1 MKPIKITSLVL
12 AIALSLSIFLIGC
25 DSSDELSSASSTE
38 DGIQYKQD
46 PEAELVAATW
56 PYCDST
62 YYGELSDAETA
73 GLLFMREEEKMARD
87 VYWTMYDQY
96 PLPVFEFIP
105 KSETAHMGAVK
116 VLLDKY
122 ELTDPVGENIVGV
135 FENTD
140 IQNLYDDL
148 VAKGSA
154 SEIEALTVGA
164 LIEETDIADLDTH
177 IEEIVDNADILT
189 VYTNLRRGS
198 THHLKAFVW
207 NLKMRGVE
215 YTPQVLSQEDYDDII
230 NP

>member
-1 MKPIKITSLVL
+1 MRTIKKSGLIWIGV
-12 AIALSLSIFLIGC
+12 LSLSLVFAAC
-25 DSSDELSSASSTE
+25 DSSNDPSSTTASE
-38 DGIQYKQD
+38 DGIQYKVD
-46 PEAELVAATW
+46 PEARIITTSW

-62 YYGELSDAETA
+62 YYGELNDAETA

-87 VYWTMYDQY
+87 VYLTMYEKY

-105 KSETAHMGAVK
+105 RSESAHMAAVK

-122 ELTDPVGENIVGV
+122 ELTDPVGGNPIGV
-135 FENTD
+135 FMNAD

-148 VAKGSA
+148 VEQGSV
-154 SEIEALTVGA
+154 SEIEALKAGA
-164 LIEETDIADLDTH
+164 LIEETDITDLDTH
-177 IEEIVDNADILT
+177 IAEIEENDDILT

-207 NLKMRGVE
+207 NLKVRGVE
-215 YTPQVLSQEDYDDII
+215 YVPQVLSLEDYNDII